1 MRKQWEKDGVEFSET
16 DLMMQVVNNAR
27 ILTSDKKKMKVYL
40 DADIARKQ
48 MEEQGLEYSESDMLY
63 NVLENVKAIDEAE

>member
-1 MRKQWEKDGVEFSET
+1 
-16 DLMMQVVNNAR
+16 
-27 ILTSDKKKMKVYL
+27 MKVYL

-48 MEEQGLEYSESDMLY
+48 MEEQGLEYSESDILY